1 MKHHEL
7 AGGGSLPALGLG
19 TWKSAAGE
27 VGPVIREAVRLGYR
41 HFDCAA
47 AYANEAEIGA
57 AFAAA
62 IADGEVAREELFVTS
77 KLWNDAHRAAD
88 VRPALEKTLA
98 DLQFD
103 YLDLYLMHWPVALA
117 PGVFFPQST
126 GDLLSLE
133 EVPLVETW
141 RAMEACQRAG
151 LARHLGVSN
160 FSARKIE
167 ALADEAEIPI
177 AANQVE
183 LHPYLAQD
191 DLLARCA
198 ARGVHVTAYSPL
210 GSPDRPDALKKSG
223 DPDLLAHP
231 TIAAV
236 AAKHRVSSAQVL
248 LAWAIQR
255 GTSVIPKS
263 VNAERMA
270 QNLAAAELE
279 LDAADME
286 QIAALDAGYR
296 YVDGAFWAPEGSP
309 YTLAGLWS

>member
-1 MKHHEL
+1 MKHHAL
-7 AGGGSLPALGLG
+7 PGGGSIPALGLG
-19 TWKSAAGE
+19 TWKSEAGE
-27 VGPVIREAVRLGYR
+27 VGPVIREAIRLGYR

-62 IADGEVAREELFVTS
+62 ITEGDVTRDALFVTS
-77 KLWNDAHRAAD
+77 KLWNDAHHEAD

-103 YLDLYLMHWPVALA
+103 YLDLYLMHWPVALR
-117 PGVFFPQST
+117 PGAFFPQSPD
-126 GDLLSLE
+126 DLLSLD
-133 EVPLVETW
+133 EVPLIETW
-141 RAMEACQRAG
+141 RALEACQQAG
-151 LARHLGVSN
+151 LARHIGVSN

-167 ALADEAEIPI
+167 ALADQAEIPI

-183 LHPYLAQD
+183 MHPYLAQD
-191 DLLARCA
+191 DLVARCA

-210 GSPDRPDALKKSG
+210 GSPDRPDVLKKSG

-231 TIAAV
+231 DIGTIAA
-236 AAKHRVSSAQVL
+236 KHDVSPAQVL
-248 LAWAIQR
+248 LAWAVQR

-270 QNLAAAELE
+270 QNLAAASLP
-279 LDAADME
+279 LDKADMAA
-286 QIAALDAGYR
+286 IAGLDAGYR
-296 YVDGAFWAPEGSP
+296 YIDGAFWAPEGSP
-309 YTLAGLWS
+309 YTLSDLWD